1 MSVCVWQRVVCPL
14 SLRSPF
20 PSHSLSIRI
29 ACPLS
34 LTHSLLLIHSFIHS
48 RARSLT
54 LSIVCLVIKMLFVC
68 FFNTLYISIYV
79 YRRRRRR
86 RCRRILCCVSL
97 AIAQEYIHICAHI
110 LCYIIMVVYIYS
122 TNARSLDEWIV
133 ELVCIFWLQTDW
145 QKRRKS
151 LESFVSNNSFLDGPM
166 ISDGWFSLS
175 LAASFFRS
183 SSFSAIV
190 YYLLFAGFL
199 IYSFTLHVS
208 HYYFLSITFV
218 FYFHCFSAA
227 ASSSRSCSCSCSCSL
242 VVFGSLCA
250 CKLLARS
257 MLLSFSCSRFYV
269 KNQTLTHTT
278 KRGRKRTKTRNYE
291 QFWQNIQFFLSFSLS
306 FTASRLNRE
315 EYSVRFYFG
324 EMILL
329 FRKYPIETVRNVHSP
344 GWKKVSFW
352 IWL

>member
-1 MSVCVWQRVVCPL
+1 
-14 SLRSPF
+14 
-20 PSHSLSIRI
+20 
-29 ACPLS
+29 
-34 LTHSLLLIHSFIHS
+34 
-48 RARSLT
+48 
-54 LSIVCLVIKMLFVC
+54 
-68 FFNTLYISIYV
+68 
-79 YRRRRRR
+79 
-86 RCRRILCCVSL
+86 
-97 AIAQEYIHICAHI
+97 
-110 LCYIIMVVYIYS
+110 MVVYIYIFYKHTFS
-122 TNARSLDEWIV
+122 RRMNRGIDVYILVTNWLAKEKKESWIFRV
-133 ELVCIFWLQTDW
+133 QQFVFGWSDDFWWMIL
-145 QKRRKS
+145 
-151 LESFVSNNSFLDGPM
+151 SFTRC
-166 ISDGWFSLS
+166 
-175 LAASFFRS
+175 FFS
-183 SSFSAIV
+183 SSSSSAIV

-227 ASSSRSCSCSCSCSL
+227 ASSSRSCSCSL
-242 VVFGSLCA
+242 VLFGSLCA
-250 CKLLARS
+250 CKLLACL
-257 MLLSFSCSRFYV
+257 MLLSLSCSRFYV
-269 KNQTLTHTT
+269 KNQTLTHTS

-329 FRKYPIETVRNVHSP
+329 FRKYSIETVRNVHSP